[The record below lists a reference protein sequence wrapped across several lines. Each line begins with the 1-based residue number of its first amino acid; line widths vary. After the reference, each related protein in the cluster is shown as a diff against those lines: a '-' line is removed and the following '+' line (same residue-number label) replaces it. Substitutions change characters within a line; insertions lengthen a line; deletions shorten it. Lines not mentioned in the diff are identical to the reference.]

1 MRELEFLPDWYPMLR
16 RKRRILVLETWCGIM
31 IAAALVLWVILSAR
45 DVHARQTLLGTRQGE
60 IRQTDSDLQKLN
72 ELESLKRQMSDQA
85 KLVAHL
91 GPHVPIGRLID
102 DLEKK
107 MPKEMALLDV
117 SLEFKQQNRPQ
128 TGRPVAGA
136 EPLLDRQVSVQLHG
150 VAPTDV
156 VLGNF
161 MIRLATIPRFL
172 GSSLSTADL
181 HQDGRLMREFRIT
194 FSLNLND
201 TDN

>member
-1 MRELEFLPDWYPMLR
+1 VRELEFLPDWYPMLR

-31 IAAALVLWVILSAR
+31 IALALGLWVIVSAR
-45 DVHARQTLLGTRQGE
+45 DVSARQTLLGTRQGE

-128 TGRPVAGA
+128 TGRPIAGA
-136 EPLLDRQVSVQLHG
+136 EPLLDHQVSVQLHG
-150 VAPTDV
+150 VAPSDV

-181 HQDGRLMREFRIT
+181 RQDGRLMREFRIT

>member
-1 MRELEFLPDWYPMLR
+1 VRELEFLPDWYPMLR

>member
-16 RKRRILVLETWCGIM
+16 RKRRLLVLETWCGIL
-31 IAAALVLWVILSAR
+31 IVAVLALWVILSAR
-45 DVHARQTLLGTRQGE
+45 DVSARQTLLGTRQGE
-60 IRQTDSDLQKLN
+60 LRQTDSDLQKLN

-117 SLEFKQQNRPQ
+117 SLEFKQQTRAQ
-128 TGRPVAGA
+128 TGRPVPGA
-136 EPLLDRQVSVQLHG
+136 EPSLDRQVSVQLHG
-150 VAPTDV
+150 VAPSDV

-181 HQDGRLMREFRIT
+181 RQDGRLMREFRIT
-194 FSLNLND
+194 FSLNLNE